1 MLTSGLAQ
9 QQWVF
14 YIGNWLLFLGP
25 CLFGMG
31 RAMITKCVLKSE
43 YGKVLS
49 GNALISSVF
58 LIIGGTTFRLIYD
71 STIETQPNTVMFV
84 CSTLMFLYTLG
95 NIGVYVKR
103 DLFVKKASFY
113 PEYEEDEEKEFNRSK
128 QSDEEK

>member
-1 MLTSGLAQ
+1 MLTSGLAEE
-9 QQWVF
+9 QWVF
-14 YIGNWLLFLGP
+14 YLGNWLLFLSP

-71 STIETQPNTVMFV
+71 ATIETQPNTVMLV
-84 CSTLMFLYTLG
+84 CAALMFMYTLG
-95 NIGVYVKR
+95 NVGVYVKR
-103 DLFVKKASFY
+103 DLFVKKAAHDHEF
-113 PEYEEDEEKEFNRSK
+113 DELDQSETSK
-128 QSDEEK
+128 